1 MTGSR
6 GWNRCHSGSGTGQLL
21 SPVPVLPFNGVL
33 APVNIT
39 PKKKWNQLKK
49 PRTLLGLP
57 SYSAAGSASGINGKT
72 CEYGPLVPFE
82 GTDWFRILWNRSR
95 SGTGHYIWL
104 HSRKN
109 NAPTQQEARSQ
120 INPHEHSHASR
131 TSSGAS
137 VAVLHCAH
145 DHTAR
150 LDSDKPYTDNLRN
163 ERRIRHGYQTQT
175 S

>member
-6 GWNRCHSGSGTGQLL
+6 GWNWCHSGSGTGQLL

-49 PRTLLGLP
+49 QRTLLGPP
-57 SYSAAGSASGINGKT
+57 SCSAAGSVSVINGKT

-95 SGTGHYIWL
+95 SGTGHDIRL

-109 NAPTQQEARSQ
+109 KQEAPSCATPR
-120 INPHEHSHASR
+120 EHSHTHSR
-131 TSSGAS
+131 IKLFTLF
-137 VAVLHCAH
+137 AVLHCAH
-145 DHTAR
+145 DHTGR
-150 LDSDKPYTDNLRN
+150 LAAINPYTDNLRN
-163 ERRIRHGYQTQT
+163 ERRIRHGYQTKT